1 LDQAGAVNGPRMPFR
16 YVRLNISPFGV
27 ITPQKHFKNIDTLPK
42 SCHGCW
48 KLQMPPRR
56 QNRERTIRRKILF
69 YRVNVGADTSG
80 KLKHF
85 DPGVLAPLGSLSFDE
100 QSGRYFIEPDG
111 NALCLWID
119 SQAPRLQLRFGR
131 IRRTDLPL
139 IEQHGKLTELR
150 IDDDAGL
157 SEPIHLIFF
166 DNNIVGGEFNFYG
179 PRLSRLSVYLADHLS
194 RHYDQIK
201 FEPLIRP
208 DVFAQLNRLRDIRL
222 FDLKLRAA
230 YVELVRQADPDL
242 GSAFDAANRL
252 GQTEAIA
259 ITIRPEKRSRESF
272 LRRILPVARRL
283 AESEEIAS
291 AATHF
296 VITGI
301 DNDTGKVEPIDIL
314 QAQLLQHRVVA
325 KISDRGRAVN
335 SESVYNEICNA
346 YASLRG
352 EIDRASSVSV

>member
-1 LDQAGAVNGPRMPFR
+1 MLEASDA
-16 YVRLNISPFGV
+16 
-27 ITPQKHFKNIDTLPK
+27 
-42 SCHGCW
+42 
-48 KLQMPPRR
+48 PRR

-166 DNNIVGGEFNFYG
+166 DNVINSGKQN
-179 PRLSRLSVYLADHLS
+179 
-194 RHYDQIK
+194 
-201 FEPLIRP
+201 
-208 DVFAQLNRLRDIRL
+208 
-222 FDLKLRAA
+222 
-230 YVELVRQADPDL
+230 
-242 GSAFDAANRL
+242 
-252 GQTEAIA
+252 
-259 ITIRPEKRSRESF
+259 PEMGFKSPPS
-272 LRRILPVARRL
+272 
-283 AESEEIAS
+283 
-291 AATHF
+291 
-296 VITGI
+296 
-301 DNDTGKVEPIDIL
+301 
-314 QAQLLQHRVVA
+314 
-325 KISDRGRAVN
+325 RGRNQAC
-335 SESVYNEICNA
+335 SSFCDF
-346 YASLRG
+346 L
-352 EIDRASSVSV
+352 IDFGR